1 MAAYLFITFAVTALL
16 GFPIWV
22 VLAASCFVAISA
34 GSATPMLV
42 IAQRMFTSVDSFPLL
57 AIPLFMVAGS
67 LMEGGG
73 ISRRLINF
81 CNALLGS
88 FTGGLAMVAILTCM
102 LFAAI
107 SGSGP
112 ATVAAI
118 GGIMIPEMVKAGYSK
133 PFAAALMS
141 VAGAIGVII
150 PPSLPMVNYG
160 IAGSVSI
167 STLFAA
173 GFGPGI
179 LVGVAL
185 MIVAYFSSK
194 KNGYGLAAK
203 QSFSWKNVAVSFKE
217 AFFALLMPFI
227 VLGGIYGGIM
237 TPTEAAAVAA
247 FYGLIVGVFLYREM
261 DFKSVCASCVRSCE
275 TSSVIIVLMAMA
287 TLFGNIMTIEDVPGT
302 IARWMLGITESRI
315 IILLLINVLLLI
327 VGVFMEALAA
337 IVILTPILLPVVT
350 GVGVSPLHFGIIMVV
365 NLAIGFL
372 TPPVGVNLFVASGVA
387 QARIERIAVAVLPM
401 IALLLAVLGII
412 TYCPSVPLLLVR

>member
-150 PPSLPMVNYG
+150 PRHCPW
-160 IAGSVSI
+160 
-167 STLFAA
+167 STTA
-173 GFGPGI
+173 
-179 LVGVAL
+179 
-185 MIVAYFSSK
+185 
-194 KNGYGLAAK
+194 
-203 QSFSWKNVAVSFKE
+203 
-217 AFFALLMPFI
+217 
-227 VLGGIYGGIM
+227 
-237 TPTEAAAVAA
+237 
-247 FYGLIVGVFLYREM
+247 
-261 DFKSVCASCVRSCE
+261 
-275 TSSVIIVLMAMA
+275 
-287 TLFGNIMTIEDVPGT
+287 
-302 IARWMLGITESRI
+302 
-315 IILLLINVLLLI
+315 
-327 VGVFMEALAA
+327 
-337 IVILTPILLPVVT
+337 LPV
-350 GVGVSPLHFGIIMVV
+350 L
-365 NLAIGFL
+365 
-372 TPPVGVNLFVASGVA
+372 
-387 QARIERIAVAVLPM
+387 
-401 IALLLAVLGII
+401 
-412 TYCPSVPLLLVR
+412 CPSPRCLRRASAPASWWVWL